1 MREFHS
7 RSDNKK
13 LYKIL
18 SVISIFNLVC
28 VLSSVFI
35 CVKDYFANPIYSMRY
50 YLYVLY
56 TMTMFDICLVCIVL
70 VLVHELINK
79 PREQVEQNLNQTNT
93 QTYSQTYY

>member
-7 RSDNKK
+7 RNNKK

-18 SVISIFNLVC
+18 SIILVFNLVC
-28 VLSSVFI
+28 VLSFVFI

-50 YLYVLY
+50 YLYALY
-56 TMTMFDICLVCIVL
+56 TMTMFDISLVCVVL

-79 PREQVEQNLNQTNT
+79 PREQVEQNLSQTNT
-93 QTYSQTYY
+93 QIYSQTYY